1 VNLKIAHV
9 ITRFNR
15 GGTTS
20 WIIELSHGLITRGHE
35 VIIYCGPTKL
45 PEVENSGLSAFN
57 YRQINALGKSINPV
71 ILLNSVYSL
80 RKMIRLD
87 RPTVLISHTSH
98 AGIIAKLT
106 VATFAKAQRPVL
118 VHTYHG
124 HFLHGYFNNLG
135 LLIYKLI
142 ERATRN
148 LADGYIISGQRVYEE
163 LLSARILSIKNP
175 VRLINP
181 PLSSIPKELIPKG
194 KSPGLAIGW
203 LARIA
208 PIKRFDR
215 VVELAKNF
223 PNHVFL
229 VGGDFEMPESQFAEL
244 PTNISMRGWVDS
256 HEFWPQC
263 DLALCTSDN
272 EAQPISLLEA
282 ASFGIPAL
290 TTNVGG
296 CANAVLHMKTGIVV
310 EPSVDDLTIGL
321 QTYVENPELITKFGQ
336 NARIRALL
344 EYTNDSSASNHEEY
358 FVSLLKSFRK

>member
-1 VNLKIAHV
+1 MNLKIAHV

-45 PEVENSGLSAFN
+45 PEVENSGLSAFD
-57 YRQINALGKSINPV
+57 YRQINTLGKSINPV
-71 ILLNSVYSL
+71 RLLNTVFSL
-80 RKMIRLD
+80 REMIKLD

-98 AGIIAKLT
+98 AGILAKLT
-106 VATFAKAQRPVL
+106 VATFTRAKRPVL

-124 HFLHGYFNNLG
+124 HFLHGYFKNLG
-135 LLIYKLI
+135 LSIYKLI
-142 ERATRN
+142 ERSTRN
-148 LADGYIISGQRVYEE
+148 LADGYIVSGQRVYEE
-163 LLSARILSIKNP
+163 LLAAKILSNKNP

-194 KSPGLAIGW
+194 KFPGLIIGW

-215 VVELAKNF
+215 VIELAKKF
-223 PNHVFL
+223 PNHIFL
-229 VGGDFEMPESQFAEL
+229 VGGDFEMSKRQYTEL
-244 PTNISMRGWVDS
+244 PSNISMCGWVDS
-256 HEFWPQC
+256 RDFWQQC

-282 ASFGIPAL
+282 ASYAIPAL

-296 CANAVLHMKTGIVV
+296 CADAVLHMETGIVV
-310 EPSVDDLTIGL
+310 EPSIDQLTIGL
-321 QTYVENPELITKFGQ
+321 QTYVENPELITQLGQ
-336 NARIRALL
+336 NARIRTLL
-344 EYTNDSSASNHEEY
+344 EYTSDSSALNHEEY
-358 FVSLLKSFRK
+358 FVSLLKSLRK